1 MKELNISPDDY
12 TYSILFTELGKHGYY
27 REALI
32 LYRSIPPQY
41 MLDTVA
47 INSLL
52 GAIAI
57 GSDPLSAVHMFFE
70 LVSPSSIPTQD
81 ASNGSNGSKESK
93 GSGSIPV
100 PPPSRR
106 FLADKVTFTIL
117 FRCLDLARHG
127 TTMDHVD
134 FYGSAPMALPGNIDM
149 EKVDGVDMVAVM
161 ERDRTLRLIDAISNL
176 PFPFLRYQ
184 GVGSGRKDDRN
195 RDVRREVKIVA
206 TGIAMEERQRA
217 RVRTE
222 PSEVRDKA
230 AIIEDVEMS
239 NSPISPISPIPI
251 TNNNIDKLLRMLFK
265 SMVFEYRISPD
276 RVMLTVLNALFTT
289 ESRNPRHYKGRGKT
303 LPLPLPQRDGD
314 GVTPQSLGREKGT
327 PQNLSRETGRLIF
340 EELVAA
346 GFHPSMMEDLLRG
359 SGYSPVQVEKLL
371 TDDSALDSLQ
381 GYVSRSSSRLF
392 KKYGWNSVDSGWSPF
407 F

>member
-1 MKELNISPDDY
+1 
-12 TYSILFTELGKHGYY
+12 
-27 REALI
+27 
-32 LYRSIPPQY
+32 
-41 MLDTVA
+41 
-47 INSLL
+47 
-52 GAIAI
+52 
-57 GSDPLSAVHMFFE
+57 
-70 LVSPSSIPTQD
+70 
-81 ASNGSNGSKESK
+81 
-93 GSGSIPV
+93 
-100 PPPSRR
+100 
-106 FLADKVTFTIL
+106 
-117 FRCLDLARHG
+117 
-127 TTMDHVD
+127 MDHVD